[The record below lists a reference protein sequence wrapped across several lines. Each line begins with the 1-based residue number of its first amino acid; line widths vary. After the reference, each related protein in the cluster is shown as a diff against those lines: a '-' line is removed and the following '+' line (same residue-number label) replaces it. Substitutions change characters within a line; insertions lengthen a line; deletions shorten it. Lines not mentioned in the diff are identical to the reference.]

1 MYSKTWKTHVSFS
14 DMYVKVLDITIL
26 FTFYIMFR
34 WGKKIQLWC
43 ILLTIQ
49 RKTIY
54 FKCRNSHLKKKKGY
68 TGHFQHSSGVTEFSN
83 VEHPHLLDNSNTFP
97 DLSTV
102 NRSGVGNKDRNHT
115 HIHPGNWTKC
125 DSLPHNPRIPWIP
138 STENTFFELFSS
150 WY

>member
-1 MYSKTWKTHVSFS
+1 MHFVNNTKKNNIFQMQKFSFE
-14 DMYVKVLDITIL
+14 
-26 FTFYIMFR
+26 
-34 WGKKIQLWC
+34 
-43 ILLTIQ
+43 
-49 RKTIY
+49 
-54 FKCRNSHLKKKKGY
+54 KKKD
-68 TGHFQHSSGVTEFSN
+68 TQDTFQHSSGVTEFSN

-102 NRSGVGNKDRNHT
+102 NRSGVGNKDRSHT
-115 HIHPGNWTKC
+115 HIHPGNWTRC